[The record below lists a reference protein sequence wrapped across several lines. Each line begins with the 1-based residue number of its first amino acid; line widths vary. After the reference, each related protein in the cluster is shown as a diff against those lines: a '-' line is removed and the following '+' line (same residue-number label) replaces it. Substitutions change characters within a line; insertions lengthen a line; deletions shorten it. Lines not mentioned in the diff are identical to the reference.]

1 MDDLTERLEVG
12 GDIEVGKTKGVVK
25 NVLKCVEG
33 SDKGVLFFLLGRGG
47 REREKERKREGQ
59 RERER
64 ERERKRE
71 RGETER
77 RREI

>member
-12 GDIEVGKTKGVVK
+12 GDVEVGKTKGVVK

-33 SDKGVLFFLLGRGG
+33 SDKGVLLFLLGRGG
-47 REREKERKREGQ
+47 REREKERKREGE

-64 ERERKRE
+64 EREKERE
-71 RGETER
+71 GGDREKER
-77 RREI
+77 I